1 MNKAKETLTENRSK
15 FVFKEGMLSSFSK
28 ESNFQASYKVYQDGF
43 AGIYYHVGKVDD
55 EEGFRKAQENLVR
68 ERPYPFALET
78 GKRSRDKRE
87 KILSDQELRATAE
100 NCVKYLNDTYPKFR
114 CEVTFMGTEY
124 DRRTENDLGM
134 DYEVKDYAVGV
145 SAIYKHEA
153 SKNISDGGF
162 AFNMRDFDE
171 AQFRSI
177 ADDFLGQYE
186 TMLEIPEEILLD
198 VTYYGFTGFFSRHLD
213 GEELARGT
221 SLLTGKV
228 GEKLFADDFTL
239 AHVVSDEEAWF
250 NPFWDG
256 DGCVFENDE
265 LVLIENGVVKTGY
278 ADKKTAKK
286 YNVKHTG
293 PAYQD
298 FTDVPGPGGLTLK
311 IKRSGKTV
319 KELLDG
325 RVCVVPVD
333 YTSSGF
339 NEKGEYTMVIQNS
352 MLFDG
357 EKVLGRLP
365 EFKISTNIFD
375 LFGKD
380 FIGVSSDQP
389 IYYDKQ
395 LLVRVNKV

>member
-1 MNKAKETLTENRSK
+1 M
-15 FVFKEGMLSSFSK
+15 SF
-28 ESNFQASYKVYQDGF
+28 
-43 AGIYYHVGKVDD
+43 
-55 EEGFRKAQENLVR
+55 
-68 ERPYPFALET
+68 
-78 GKRSRDKRE
+78 
-87 KILSDQELRATAE
+87 
-100 NCVKYLNDTYPKFR
+100 
-114 CEVTFMGTEY
+114 
-124 DRRTENDLGM
+124 
-134 DYEVKDYAVGV
+134 
-145 SAIYKHEA
+145 
-153 SKNISDGGF
+153 
-162 AFNMRDFDE
+162 
-171 AQFRSI
+171 
-177 ADDFLGQYE
+177 
-186 TMLEIPEEILLD
+186 
-198 VTYYGFTGFFSRHLD
+198 YGFTGFFSKHLD

-265 LVLIENGVVKTGY
+265 LVLIENGVIKTGY

-319 KELLDG
+319 KELLGG

-395 LLVRVNKV
+395 LIFRVNKV

>member
-1 MNKAKETLTENRSK
+1 
-15 FVFKEGMLSSFSK
+15 
-28 ESNFQASYKVYQDGF
+28 
-43 AGIYYHVGKVDD
+43 
-55 EEGFRKAQENLVR
+55 
-68 ERPYPFALET
+68 
-78 GKRSRDKRE
+78 
-87 KILSDQELRATAE
+87 
-100 NCVKYLNDTYPKFR
+100 
-114 CEVTFMGTEY
+114 MGTEY

-162 AFNMRDFDE
+162 SFNMRDFDE
-171 AQFRSI
+171 AQFRRI

-198 VTYYGFTGFFSRHLD
+198 VTYYGFTGFFSKHLD

-265 LVLIENGVVKTGY
+265 LVLIENGVIKTGY

-325 RVCVVPVD
+325 RVCVVPID

-395 LLVRVNKV
+395 LIVRVNKV